1 MLYLEELKK
10 NGGGASTS
18 GIFVIEV
25 NLSSST
31 SWVLDTGCGSH
42 ICSNV
47 QGLRNRR
54 TLAKGE
60 VDLRVGNGAKV
71 VALEIGDYHLTL
83 PSGLVFKL
91 KNCYF
96 VPAVSRNIISVSY
109 LDIDGFSFIIKN
121 NVMTIHFKDIFY
133 GNALLSNGLYVL
145 YLENHKSIY
154 NVDTKRVK
162 SNELNPTY
170 F

>member
-1 MLYLEELKK
+1 MEELKK

-25 NLSSST
+25 NLSIST

-54 TLAKGE
+54 TLARGE

-71 VALEIGDYHLTL
+71 AALEIGDYSLTL
-83 PSGLVFKL
+83 PSGLVFNL
-91 KNCYF
+91 KDCYY
-96 VPAVSRNIISVSY
+96 VPAMSRNIISVSC
-109 LDIDGFSFIIKN
+109 LDNDGFTFIIEN
-121 NVMTIHFKDIFY
+121 NAITIHRGDIFY
-133 GNALLSNGLYVL
+133 GNALLNNGLYVL
-145 YLENHKSIY
+145 NLETNKPIY
-154 NVDTKRVK
+154 NIDTKRVK
-162 SNELNPTY
+162 INELNPTY